1 MLYREHINLLRLV
14 SFLYKCVDQ
23 CLFHSTMMRL
33 FVAIAGIDTA
43 SKKYDVDETWQL
55 KQLLYMLFIMCQWFL

>member
-1 MLYREHINLLRLV
+1 
-14 SFLYKCVDQ
+14 
-23 CLFHSTMMRL
+23 MMRL

-55 KQLLYMLFIMCQWFL
+55 KQLLYMLLFKI